1 METKSFVAAVCIP
14 ALWLGISGTLK
25 IKRMK
30 NLINNR
36 FFANSTRCLI
46 FNVAFLIAMLPLSA
60 CRHNSDLTPEIVIPP
75 PVDTISDNISRA
87 DTWVATDALGRE
99 IGTQATYGVPR
110 QQRTVGIFY
119 FLWAIGNNGPF
130 DNSKILRENPDN
142 PQWGPLH
149 AFHHWGEP
157 HFGYYVSD
165 DEWVIEKHVQ
175 MLTDAGVDVLI
186 FDFTNKN
193 IYLSSLLTLCRV
205 MERMQAQGR
214 ATLKLTA
221 LFNAEAAATLKN
233 LYDNFYAKGLYR
245 DFWFEW
251 DGKPLALMGTYDRI
265 DEYDYAG
272 FFTFRKSWATTREG
286 GGWFGN
292 GKDAWAWIDSHPQQ
306 YGWHTDPAK
315 AEQIAVAAAMH
326 PIFNYGRSN
335 RSLVQPLNPKP
346 AEGICFAQ
354 QWEVALKADP
364 EFIFLTGWNEWIAQ
378 RFVGNGNEAHGFI
391 GKKIN
396 AGDTYFVDAYNEE
409 FSRDCEPMRD
419 GYGDNYYYQMVDNI
433 RKYKGVRTI
442 PVEKT
447 QHVIAIDGSVSD
459 WLEVENLY
467 SDDKGDITD
476 RDHAGYG
483 STGQLTNTWGRNDFL
498 SAKVTNDNS
507 NVYFLM
513 KTDKTAVL
521 SNEAP
526 IQLFIKT
533 PRESSGWE
541 GFQYRIHILP
551 GNKAEL
557 HVSKGGW
564 DWEKTADLSCLV
576 KDQYMELSVPKQ
588 RLGLASGSFTLDFK
602 WADNMPQTGDI
613 RDFMDHG
620 DTAPNARFRYRYV
633 FENN

>member
-1 METKSFVAAVCIP
+1 MKNKFFHIVTVSFVTLLSLLVAINKLNAEPPVSTP
-14 ALWLGISGTLK
+14 ALP
-25 IKRMK
+25 
-30 NLINNR
+30 
-36 FFANSTRCLI
+36 
-46 FNVAFLIAMLPLSA
+46 PLSLPA
-60 CRHNSDLTPEIVIPP
+60 ANGAYEDSNP
-75 PVDTISDNISRA
+75 PVDTISDSISQA

-99 IGTQATYGVPR
+99 IGTQTTYGAPR

-119 FLWAIGNNGPF
+119 FLWLIGDNGPF

-186 FDFTNKN
+186 LDFTNKA
-193 IYLSSLLTLCRV
+193 IYLPSLLTLCRV

-214 ATLKLTA
+214 ATLKITA
-221 LFNAEAAATLKN
+221 LFNTEAAATIKN

-245 DFWFEW
+245 NFWFEW
-251 DGKPLALMGTYDRI
+251 DGHPLALTGSNKVP
-265 DEYDYAG
+265 DEYNG

-286 GGWFGN
+286 EGWFGN
-292 GKDAWAWIDSHPQQ
+292 GKDAWAWIDSYPQQ
-306 YGWHTDPAK
+306 YGWHTDPSK
-315 AEQIAVAAAMH
+315 AEQIAVAAALH

-335 RSLVQPLNPKP
+335 RSLVQPSNPKP
-346 AEGICFAQ
+346 EEGICFAQ

-378 RFVGNGNEAHGFI
+378 RFVGNGNQAHGFI

-409 FSRDCEPMRD
+409 FSRDCEPMR
-419 GYGDNYYYQMVDNI
+419 GGFGDNYYYQMVDNI
-433 RKYKGVRTI
+433 RKYKGVRTF
-442 PVEKT
+442 PTEKT
-447 QHVIAIDGSVSD
+447 QHAIAIDGNVSD

-476 RDHAGYG
+476 RNHAGYG

-498 SAKVTNDNS
+498 SAKITNDNS

-513 KTDKTAVL
+513 KTNKAVVI

-526 IQLFIKT
+526 VQLFIKT
-533 PRESSGWE
+533 LQESSSWE

-564 DWEKTADLSCLV
+564 DWEKTADLACLV
-576 KDQYMELSVPKQ
+576 KEQYMELSVPKQ
-588 RLGLASGSFTLDFK
+588 RLGLPSGSFTLDFK

-633 FENN
+633 FEK